1 MVPQIQNEIILV
13 LQPFEAMVFGII
25 LRNPRNPRDQRGGPV
40 PVPCHEKRHE
50 GQGGVARLHGGSP
63 KTGGKPPQKNVVFKI
78 WKMMMNQSKSHWILG
93 TSYFQTKPRWSE
105 VRTIATKLVTE
116 HATT

>member
-25 LRNPRNPRDQRGGPV
+25 LRNPRNPRDQRGGPM

-50 GQGGVARLHGGSP
+50 GQGGVARLQKRVENP
-63 KTGGKPPQKNVVFKI
+63 KKKCGF
-78 WKMMMNQSKSHWILG
+78 
-93 TSYFQTKPRWSE
+93 
-105 VRTIATKLVTE
+105 
-116 HATT
+116 